1 MFCRKANLADH
12 DLAIFFGE
20 KVRVSELSSRQNGRR
35 QKKNRLGL
43 KILGSGITP
52 TTKKITQ
59 HEILLRQTNSSLKN
73 YFSSESKKLREKN
86 LSSKNDG
93 DRKIS
98 KSAKML
104 KKFSV
109 KKVLCPRRQ
118 GSKNFELQISYLLL
132 LLLLL
137 LLVLLLMLL
146 LQLLMLQ

>member
-35 QKKNRLGL
+35 QKNRLGL

-73 YFSSESKKLREKN
+73 YFSSDSKKLREKN

-93 DRKIS
+93 DRKTS

-104 KKFSV
+104 KKISV

-118 GSKNFELQISYLLL
+118 GSRNFELQISYLLL
-132 LLLLL
+132 LTVLL

-146 LQLLMLQ
+146 LQLLLLQ